1 MLHAKP
7 QLNGNE
13 RRDFRAAAQA
23 MKAAHDQLTSAMRV
37 LHTNVL
43 HGRNYQHTDPRNRN
57 VDLDSITPIGK
68 AMTRMES
75 LIEELTLAGTDQ
87 RQAVLD
93 MIAKRETGE

>member
-13 RRDFRAAAQA
+13 HRDFRAAAQA
-23 MKAAHDQLTSAMRV
+23 MIAAHDQLTSAMRV

-57 VDLDSITPIGK
+57 LDLDSITPIGK

-75 LIEELTLAGTDQ
+75 LIDDLIKAGH
-87 RQAVLD
+87 
-93 MIAKRETGE
+93 KE

>member
-13 RRDFRAAAQA
+13 HRDFRAAALA
-23 MKAAHDQLTSAMRV
+23 MKSAHDQLISAMRV

-57 VDLDSITPIGK
+57 VDLDSVTSIGK
-68 AMTRMES
+68 AMTRMET
-75 LIEELTLAGTDQ
+75 LIEDLNEAG
-87 RQAVLD
+87 R
-93 MIAKRETGE
+93 KE